1 MTRHDFTPKSVA
13 DIVVSSPQSRVTL
26 EQLTNGQYPLPTNR
40 SPVIV
45 ISGPDGSGKT
55 CLARLLPQ
63 AIEDA
68 YGSGIITD
76 DTVPY
81 LYVDCRSGAIGRSIL
96 HKIEEMTTFV
106 TPDNASRHYILCDEI
121 DNLSASAQE
130 ELHQLTFRSSIVW
143 IFTTNHRSR
152 IDYRLL
158 AAGIDI
164 LLDAPKDDAL
174 ATLATKIAADYDI
187 SLSIDQAQSIAKA
200 CTGSWRQVAE
210 RTLQWIGHELE
221 PWEAIK
227 RHSNRSRLLQCGS
240 EQRPIKTLSDLTP
253 QYLDEMI
260 FQDWESAQVAA
271 RIATGIIRP
280 PTDRSM
286 GILIYGSVSTGRK
299 TLARLLP
306 KTIEAVVYQNDA
318 PLFECDTFVC
328 REGVEGLAAIRRVNS
343 LLGNAVIANKSR
355 LRYIALIDVEVLSAA
370 AQLDLKSMMN
380 TPEVIFIL
388 VANEIAKINAGV
400 LDRCPQRIYMPWP
413 TIDQRRTWTEQA
425 AKALHPDIAP
435 AEIAMLQRV
444 PLRGFRSLLG
454 AIGATGNA
462 ASSTISITRHQPIES
477 LRNDITDPS
486 RMES

>member
-1 MTRHDFTPKSVA
+1 MTRRDFTPTSVA

-26 EQLTNGQYPLPTNR
+26 EQLTNGQYPLPTHR
-40 SPVIV
+40 STVIV
-45 ISGPDGSGKT
+45 ISGPYGSGKT
-55 CLARLLPQ
+55 CLAMLLPQ
-63 AIEDA
+63 AIEAA
-68 YGSGIITD
+68 YGSGVMTD

-130 ELHQLTFRSSIVW
+130 ELHQLTYRSSIVW

-174 ATLATKIAADYDI
+174 ATLAIQIAADYDVT
-187 SLSIDQAQSIAKA
+187 LSIEQAQSIAKA

-210 RTLQWIGHELE
+210 RTLQWIGHELQ
-221 PWEAIK
+221 PWQTIK
-227 RHSNRSRLLQCGS
+227 CHSNRSRLLQCGS

-260 FQDWESAQVAA
+260 FQDLESAQVAA

-286 GILIYGSVSTGRK
+286 GILIYGGVSTGRK

-306 KTIEAVVYQNDA
+306 KTIEAVVYQNEA
-318 PLFECDTFVC
+318 PLFECDMFIC
-328 REGVEGLAAIRRVNS
+328 RKGIEGLAVIRRVNS
-343 LLGNAVIANKSR
+343 LLGNAVIVNKSR

-435 AEIAMLQRV
+435 AEIAMLQSV

-454 AIGATGNA
+454 AIGAAGNA
-462 ASSTISITRHQPIES
+462 ASNAISIMRHQPIKSPDTYINDSSRIES
-477 LRNDITDPS
+477 
-486 RMES
+486 

>member
-1 MTRHDFTPKSVA
+1 MTRRDFTPKSVA
-13 DIVVSSPQSRVTL
+13 DIVVSSPQSRGTL
-26 EQLTNGQYPLPTNR
+26 EQLTNGQYPLPVNR
-40 SPVIV
+40 STVLV
-45 ISGPDGSGKT
+45 ISGPYGSGKT
-55 CLARLLPQ
+55 CLAKLLPQ
-63 AIEDA
+63 AIEAA
-68 YGSGIITD
+68 YGSGVLTD

-158 AAGIDI
+158 AVGIDI

-174 ATLATKIAADYDI
+174 ATLAIQIAADYDVT
-187 SLSIDQAQSIAKA
+187 LSIEQAQSIAKA

-210 RTLQWIGHELE
+210 RTLQWIGHELQ

-227 RHSNRSRLLQCGS
+227 RHSDRSRLLQYGS

-253 QYLDEMI
+253 QYLDELI
-260 FQDWESAQVAA
+260 FQDLESAEVAA
-271 RIATGIIRP
+271 RIATGVIRP
-280 PTDRSM
+280 PKDRSM
-286 GILIYGSVSTGRK
+286 GILIYGGVSTGRK

-306 KTIEAVVYQNDA
+306 KTIEAMVYQNEA
-318 PLFECDTFVC
+318 PLFECDTFIC

-343 LLGNAVIANKSR
+343 LLGNAVIGNKSG
-355 LRYIALIDVEVLSAA
+355 LRYITLIDVEALSAA

-425 AKALHPDIAP
+425 AKALHQDIAP
-435 AEIAMLQRV
+435 AEIAMLQSA
-444 PLRGFRSLLG
+444 PLRGFRTLLG
-454 AIGATGNA
+454 AIGV
-462 ASSTISITRHQPIES
+462 ASSTASDAISITRHQPIES
-477 LRNDITDPS
+477 NDTYINDTLRI
-486 RMES
+486 ES